1 MSVVEIALTA
11 EQLASAYLQLN
22 EQERRGFLQ
31 AVLSHPA
38 QQHIALELLIA
49 AQAVL
54 QQKFSPDQQRLL
66 DRLLDKNTAGELRPA
81 EQKQLADF
89 IATYGEGLVEKARA
103 RYMLALSQR
112 AAAAER

>member
-11 EQLASAYLQLN
+11 EQLASAYLQLS
-22 EQERRGFLQ
+22 EQERRCFLESI
-31 AVLSHPA
+31 LSHPA
-38 QQHIALELLIA
+38 NQRLALELLSA

-66 DRLLDKNTAGELRPA
+66 DRLLDKNTEGELRPA

-89 IATYGEGLVEKARA
+89 IAVYGEGLVEKARA
-103 RYMLALSQR
+103 HYILALSQR
-112 AAAAER
+112 AAAEER

>member
-22 EQERRGFLQ
+22 EQERRCFLE
-31 AVLSHPA
+31 AVLSHPEH
-38 QQHIALELLIA
+38 QHIALELLIA

-54 QQKFSPDQQRLL
+54 KQKFSPDQQRLL
-66 DRLLDKNTAGELRPA
+66 DRLLDKNTEGELRPA
-81 EQKQLADF
+81 EQKQLADL

-103 RYMLALSQR
+103 RYILALSQQ
-112 AAAAER
+112 AAGAEH

>member
-22 EQERRGFLQ
+22 EQERRGFLE
-31 AVLSHPA
+31 AVFSHPA

-54 QQKFSPDQQRLL
+54 QQKFSPHQQRLL
-66 DRLLDKNTAGELRPA
+66 DRLLDKNNGRGATTSRAKTAC
-81 EQKQLADF
+81 
-89 IATYGEGLVEKARA
+89 GLHRGVR
-103 RYMLALSQR
+103 
-112 AAAAER
+112 

>member
-22 EQERRGFLQ
+22 EQERRGFLE
-31 AVLSHPA
+31 AVFSHPA
-38 QQHIALELLIA
+38 QQHVALELLIA

-66 DRLLDKNTAGELRPA
+66 DRLLDKNAAGELRSA
-81 EQKQLADF
+81 EQKQLADL
-89 IATYGEGLVEKARA
+89 IATYGEGLVEQARA
-103 RYMLALSQR
+103 RYILALSQR

>member
-22 EQERRGFLQ
+22 EQERRCFLEI
-31 AVLSHPA
+31 VLSHPA
-38 QQHIALELLIA
+38 QQHIALELLVA

-66 DRLLDKNTAGELRPA
+66 DRLLDKNTEGELRPA

-103 RYMLALSQR
+103 RYILTLSQR

>member
-1 MSVVEIALTA
+1 MSVVEITLTA

-22 EQERRGFLQ
+22 EQERRCFLE
-31 AVLSHPA
+31 AIFSHPA
-38 QQHIALELLIA
+38 QQHIALELLSA

-54 QQKFSPDQQRLL
+54 KQKFSPDQQRLL
-66 DRLLDKNTAGELRPA
+66 DRLLDKNTEGKLRPA

-89 IATYGEGLVEKARA
+89 IATYNEGLLEKARA
-103 RYMLALSQR
+103 RYILGLSQR

>member
-11 EQLASAYLQLN
+11 EQLAAAYLQLN
-22 EQERRGFLQ
+22 EQERRGFLE
-31 AVLSHPA
+31 AVFSHPA

-54 QQKFSPDQQRLL
+54 KQKFSQDQQRLL
-66 DRLLDKNTAGELRPA
+66 DRLLDKNTEGELRPA
-81 EQKQLADF
+81 EQKQFADF
-89 IATYGEGLVEKARA
+89 IATYSEGLVEKARA
-103 RYMLALSQR
+103 RYILALSQR

>member
-22 EQERRGFLQ
+22 EQERRCFLE
-31 AVLSHPA
+31 AVFSHPA
-38 QQHIALELLIA
+38 HQHIALELLVA

-54 QQKFSPDQQRLL
+54 KQKFSPDQQRLL
-66 DRLLDKNTAGELRPA
+66 DRLLDKNTEGELRPA

-89 IATYGEGLVEKARA
+89 IATYGAGLVEKARA
-103 RYMLALSQR
+103 RYILALSQQ
-112 AAAAER
+112 AATAER